1 MRKFCPLS
9 LSQQQMLL
17 DAVAQLGLSA
27 RAFDRILRVARTIAD
42 LAGCEQPTDA
52 HLFEAI
58 QFRQFETQLRG

>member
-1 MRKFCPLS
+1 
-9 LSQQQMLL
+9 MLL

-42 LAGCEQPTDA
+42 LAGCDTPTDA

-58 QFRQFETQLRG
+58 QFRQFESQLRG